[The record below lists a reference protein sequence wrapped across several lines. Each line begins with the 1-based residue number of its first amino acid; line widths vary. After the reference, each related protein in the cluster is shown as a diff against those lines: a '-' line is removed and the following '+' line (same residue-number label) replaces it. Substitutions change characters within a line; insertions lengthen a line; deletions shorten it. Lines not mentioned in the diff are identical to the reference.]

1 MTDTAN
7 RWPSK
12 TITLDTGTYSWGT
25 MRMVDLIPVAMAVA
39 QQIDPQEAERIRA
52 GAPEVFEALDGATD
66 ISNWDLAELPQGDYL
81 TDIYIELCDIINY
94 ALPEWLYWGSTEGDG
109 TAVGIWMADLEDIII
124 SDDPET
130 QAAALAWL
138 GLTLEEYQADPC
150 FEMPATIDIEVP
162 DMSAGNAA

>member
-7 RWPSK
+7 RRPTK

-25 MRMVDLIPVAMAVA
+25 MRMVDLIPVAMALA
-39 QQIDPQEAERIRA
+39 KQIDPQAAEYVRA
-52 GAPEVFEALDGATD
+52 GAPEVFEALEG
-66 ISNWDLAELPQGDYL
+66 EYL

-109 TAVGIWMADLEDIII
+109 TDVGIWMADLEDIII

>member
-1 MTDTAN
+1 MTNTAN
-7 RWPSK
+7 RRPTK

-39 QQIDPQEAERIRA
+39 QQIDPQEAERIRT
-52 GAPEVFEALDGATD
+52 GAPEIFEALDWATD
-66 ISNWDLAELPQGDYL
+66 ISDWDLAELPQGEYL

-94 ALPEWLYWGSTEGDG
+94 ALPDWLYWGSTEGDG
-109 TAVGIWMADLEDIII
+109 TDVGIWTVDLDDLLV
-124 SDDPET
+124 SDCPET

-138 GLTLEEYQADPC
+138 GLTLEEYRANPC
-150 FEMPATIDIEVP
+150 FELPATIDIEVP